1 MRRNEENRT
10 EKVSLIALVV
20 SMMIILAIIWTF
32 CHFGLWYFSFLM
44 YWEVK
49 EWFEYA
55 DIYIQNKIG

>member
-10 EKVSLIALVV
+10 GKVSLIALVI
-20 SMMIILAIIWTF
+20 SMMIILGIIWAF
-32 CHFGLWYFSFLM
+32 CHFGVWYLSFLM

-55 DIYIQNKIG
+55 DLYIQNKVR